1 MGGRRR
7 THRSKTS
14 KTSKKHVGRR
24 HSKKVLRGGMGYG
37 FQGPM
42 GTNGP
47 VWGSSWGGEVTKGGE
62 PVYGTGD
69 RPATVGGRRRGT
81 RKGSKR
87 SRSRKMKGGAT
98 WISPGQTGYGY
109 TGTGARGLA
118 DATPYASRVPPS
130 GAPSQNAD
138 GAYHV

>member
-1 MGGRRR
+1 MGGRRLTR
-7 THRSKTS
+7 R
-14 KTSKKHVGRR
+14 SKKHATRGRSR
-24 HSKKVLRGGMGYG
+24 KVLRGGMGYG

-69 RPATVGGRRRGT
+69 RPATVGGRRRKSHKG
-81 RKGSKR
+81 RKGGK
-87 SRSRKMKGGAT
+87 RSRKMKGGAN

-109 TGTGARGLA
+109 TGTGTRGLA
-118 DATPYASRVPPS
+118 DATAYASRVPPA

>member
-7 THRSKTS
+7 RTVKS
-14 KTSKKHVGRR
+14 KTSKKGG
-24 HSKKVLRGGMGYG
+24 KKMRGGMGYG

-47 VWGSSWGGEVTKGGE
+47 TWGASWGGEVTKDGTPVLGTSDRVVGGS
-62 PVYGTGD
+62 
-69 RPATVGGRRRGT
+69 RRKTVKGKKGKTGRRRRT
-81 RKGSKR
+81 MR
-87 SRSRKMKGGAT
+87 GGASFQ
-98 WISPGQTGYGY
+98 SPGQVGYGY
-109 TGTGARGLA
+109 TGTGSRGLA
-118 DATPYASRVPPS
+118 DATGYASRVPPS

>member
-7 THRSKTS
+7 THRSK
-14 KTSKKHVGRR
+14 KNVQRRRSKKA
-24 HSKKVLRGGMGYG
+24 LRGGMGYG

-81 RKGSKR
+81 RKSRKGSKR
-87 SRSRKMKGGAT
+87 SRSMRSMKGGAT

>member
-7 THRSKTS
+7 RTVKSK
-14 KTSKKHVGRR
+14 SKKGA
-24 HSKKVLRGGMGYG
+24 KKMRGGMGYG

-47 VWGSSWGGEVTKGGE
+47 TWGASWGGEVTKDGT
-62 PVYGTGD
+62 PVLGTSD
-69 RPATVGGRRRGT
+69 RVVGGRRHKT
-81 RKGSKR
+81 AKGKKGKTGR
-87 SRSRKMKGGAT
+87 RRRTMRGGASFQ
-98 WISPGQTGYGY
+98 SPGQVGYGY
-109 TGTGARGLA
+109 TGTGSRGLA
-118 DATPYASRVPPS
+118 DATGYASRVPPS